1 MRCIISTV
9 VNVLMLSPMI
19 LLMITG
25 IMISKDVFAFLEISG
40 GFAVRGLHTF
50 AATWRLVFMS
60 VHVGMHWQML
70 INMTTKI
77 TGHTDKNIIVTIIKR
92 LTTLGIVVYGIK
104 SFLIWISVKSYS
116 CKQLL
121 AIGILTSRP

>member
-1 MRCIISTV
+1 M
-9 VNVLMLSPMI
+9 LMLSLMI

-50 AATWRLVFMS
+50 ATTWRLVFMS

-92 LTTLGIVVYGIK
+92 VTTLGIVVYGIK

>member
-1 MRCIISTV
+1 M
-9 VNVLMLSPMI
+9 VNALMLSPMI

-25 IMISKDVFAFLEISG
+25 IMISKDVFAFLKISG

-50 AATWRLVFMS
+50 AATWGLVFMS
-60 VHVGMHWQML
+60 VHFGMHWQML

-104 SFLIWISVKSYS
+104 SFLIWISVQSYS

>member
-1 MRCIISTV
+1 M
-9 VNVLMLSPMI
+9 LMLSLMI

-92 LTTLGIVVYGIK
+92 VTTLGIVVYGIK